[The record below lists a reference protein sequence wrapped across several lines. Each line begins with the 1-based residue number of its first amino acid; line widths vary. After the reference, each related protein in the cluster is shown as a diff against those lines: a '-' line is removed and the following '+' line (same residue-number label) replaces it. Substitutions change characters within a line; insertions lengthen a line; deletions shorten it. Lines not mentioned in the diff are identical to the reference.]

1 MLAALG
7 FRAHSGWAALVAVTE
22 PISSP
27 AVVLRRRILTADPNI
42 AGSKQPFHAAEDW
55 PLAKAEKYIEHCSDS
70 SHQLALEAVRK
81 AVDELQQA
89 GHVPIACGAIVGSG
103 RQLPELQRILA
114 SHALLHAAEGEFFRN
129 VIAAATERCKL
140 RNVCVK
146 ERELLERCRSELA
159 PEKELQK
166 HLAALGRALGPP
178 WRQDE
183 KFATLAAWLAL
194 STCTA
199 RARRS
204 SA

>member
-22 PISSP
+22 PLSAP
-27 AVVLRRRILTADPNI
+27 AVVLRRRIVTADPKV

-55 PLAKAEKYIEHCSDS
+55 PLPKAEKYIERCSDS
-70 SHQLALEAVRK
+70 SHQLALAAVQ
-81 AVDELQQA
+81 AALDELQQA
-89 GHVPIACGAIVGSG
+89 GHIPIACGAIVGSG
-103 RQLPELQRILA
+103 RQLPDLQRILA

-129 VIAAATERCKL
+129 VIATATERCKL

-146 ERELLERCRSELA
+146 ERELFERCRTELTSEN
-159 PEKELQK
+159 ELQR
-166 HLAALGRALGPP
+166 HLATLGRALGPP

-194 STCTA
+194 STC
-199 RARRS
+199 RKRVGS